1 MGNGCCRSREELM
14 TYSTTISNADT
25 PENKIKRYLKSV
37 DNECEASHR
46 LALMLQDYLKREII
60 PGYEYSSLLE
70 TIRHASLARYDSINP
85 IFVLQHRSSP
95 SINVYFCPCEKIVLF
110 ETRFTYRDDDDD

>member
-1 MGNGCCRSREELM
+1 MGNGCCRSREEPM
-14 TYSTTISNADT
+14 TYSSAILDADT

-37 DNECEASHR
+37 DNECEASHH
-46 LALMLQDYLKREII
+46 LAIMLDDYLKRGII
-60 PGYEYSSLLE
+60 PGYEHSSLIE
-70 TIRHASLARYDSINP
+70 TRKHASLARYDSINP

-110 ETRFTYRDDDDD
+110 ETR